1 MMAVKFIAS
10 EVFQGLRRNLSM
22 TLAMII
28 TTAVALG
35 MLGAGVLVVMTAS
48 ASQDKY
54 DYLNEFRVY
63 VDRSISIE
71 DPDCTG
77 ECADIREALE
87 STGGVATVEYK
98 NPTQTYDE
106 FVDLFSSTD
115 PVLVESTSPDALGSR
130 FTLTLTDPTRAEE
143 VALSLSEVSGIEVVQ
158 GQGELVE
165 RVFSILDGIRNAA
178 FAIAVVQL
186 VATILLI
193 ANMTQIAAFTR
204 RTAVGIMRLVG
215 ASRTYTDL
223 PFILE
228 AVFAAVVGS
237 VLAVGGLLGA
247 KSIFLDRILAE
258 AYRANLIERITT
270 ADVLLMAPVLIVAGG
285 VVSALTAWV
294 TLRLLVKD

>member
-35 MLGAGVLVVMTAS
+35 MLGAGVLVVITAS

-71 DPDCTG
+71 DPDCAAQ
-77 ECADIREALE
+77 CAVIRAELEA
-87 STGGVATVEYK
+87 TDGVATVEYK
-98 NPTQTYDE
+98 NPDETYAE

-130 FTLTLTDPTRAEE
+130 FTLTLTDPTRAEAVARDLVE
-143 VALSLSEVSGIEVVQ
+143 VDGIEIVQ

-165 RVFSILDGIRNAA
+165 RVFSILDGVRNAA

-215 ASRTYTDL
+215 ASRWYTDL

-228 AVFAAVVGS
+228 AVLAAVIGS
-237 VLAVGGLLGA
+237 ALAVGGLLGA
-247 KSIFLDRILAE
+247 KSVFLDRILAE

-270 ADVLLMAPVLIVAGG
+270 TDILMLAPVLLMAGAAI
-285 VVSALTAWV
+285 SALTAWI
-294 TLRLLVKD
+294 TLRLWVKD

>member
-1 MMAVKFIAS
+1 MAAATFIAS
-10 EVFQGLRRNLSM
+10 EIAQGLRRNLSM

-35 MLGAGVLVVMTAS
+35 MLGAGVLVVITAS

-71 DPDCTG
+71 DPDCAAD
-77 ECADIREALE
+77 CATIREQLE
-87 STGGVATVEYK
+87 STAGVATVEYK
-98 NPTQTYDE
+98 NPTQTYEE

-130 FTLTLTDPTRAEE
+130 FTLTLTDPTRAEA
-143 VALSLSEVSGIEVVQ
+143 VATELAAVEGIEVVQ

-165 RVFSILDGIRNAA
+165 RVFSILDSIRNAA

-186 VATILLI
+186 VATVLLI

-215 ASRTYTDL
+215 ASRRYTDL

-228 AVFAAVVGS
+228 AVIAAVVGA
-237 VLAVGGLLGA
+237 VLAVGGLLVA
-247 KSIFLDRILAE
+247 KSVFLDRILDE

-270 ADVLLMAPVLIVAGG
+270 SDILLMAPVLVVAGG
-285 VVSALTAWV
+285 VVSAVTAWA
-294 TLRLLVKD
+294 TLRLVVKD

>member
-1 MMAVKFIAS
+1 MAAVTFIAS
-10 EVFQGLRRNLSM
+10 EIAQGLRRNLSM

-28 TTAVALG
+28 TTAVTLG
-35 MLGAGVLVVMTAS
+35 MLGAGVLVVITAS

-71 DPDCTG
+71 DPDC
-77 ECADIREALE
+77 EADCATIAEQLE
-87 STGGVATVEYK
+87 STDGVATVEYK
-98 NPTQTYDE
+98 NPTQTYEE
-106 FVDLFSSTD
+106 FVDLFASTD

-130 FTLTLTDPTRAEE
+130 FTLTLTDPTRAEA
-143 VALSLSEVSGIEVVQ
+143 VATELAAVEGIEVVQ

-165 RVFSILDGIRNAA
+165 RVFSILDSIRNAA

-186 VATILLI
+186 VATVLLI

-215 ASRTYTDL
+215 ASRRYTDL

-228 AVFAAVVGS
+228 AVIAAVVGA
-237 VLAVGGLLGA
+237 VLAVGGLLVG
-247 KSIFLDRILAE
+247 KSVFLDRILDE

-270 ADVLLMAPVLIVAGG
+270 SDILLMAPVLVVAGG
-285 VVSALTAWV
+285 VVSAVTAWA
-294 TLRLLVKD
+294 TLRLVVKD

>member
-1 MMAVKFIAS
+1 MAAATFIAS
-10 EVFQGLRRNLSM
+10 EIAQGLRRNLSM
-22 TLAMII
+22 SLAMII

-35 MLGAGVLVVMTAS
+35 MLGAGVLVVITAS

-71 DPDCTG
+71 DPDC
-77 ECADIREALE
+77 EADCATIREKLE
-87 STGGVATVEYK
+87 STDGVATVEYK
-98 NPTQTYDE
+98 NPTQTYEE
-106 FVDLFSSTD
+106 FVDLFASTD

-130 FTLTLTDPTRAEE
+130 FTLTLTDPTRAEA
-143 VALSLSEVSGIEVVQ
+143 VATELAAVEGIEVVQ

-165 RVFSILDGIRNAA
+165 RVFSILDSIRNAA

-186 VATILLI
+186 VATVLLI

-215 ASRTYTDL
+215 ASRRYTDL

-228 AVFAAVVGS
+228 AVIAAVVGA
-237 VLAVGGLLGA
+237 VLAVGGLLVG
-247 KSIFLDRILAE
+247 KSVFLDRILDE
-258 AYRANLIERITT
+258 AYRANLIERITSS
-270 ADVLLMAPVLIVAGG
+270 DILLMAPVLVVAGG
-285 VVSALTAWV
+285 VVSAVTAWA
-294 TLRLLVKD
+294 TLRLVVKD